1 MSEKVQEPKKGEQLY
16 SFPEHGV
23 TVYATDM
30 ESALKQ
36 LKTVL
41 KGEVSND

>member
-23 TVYATDM
+23 TVYAT
-30 ESALKQ
+30 ECIKATKNCI
-36 LKTVL
+36 
-41 KGEVSND
+41 KGGSF